1 MRKILVILLVLF
13 MIVPCFAR
21 TFTEEEFYE
30 VYDAL
35 QQSTEL
41 LKEADNTINSLKEQI
56 DALTESNQKLISQL
70 ESAKSEL
77 NNAYDLL
84 DKAEKELNN
93 SSKIIETLNNQRL
106 LIGGG
111 VVLNTD
117 FLNRIIYGAKINA
130 GYKLWLGFV
139 VGEVQYFNDRSFTF
153 GISYNVVL

>member
-1 MRKILVILLVLF
+1 MRKFLIILLILF
-13 MIVPCFAR
+13 LAIPCFAR

-41 LKEADNTINSLKEQI
+41 LKEADTTINSLKEQI
-56 DALTESNQKLISQL
+56 DTLTDSNQKLITQL
-70 ESAKSEL
+70 DSAKSEL

-84 DKAEKELNN
+84 SKAEKELNN

-117 FLNRIIYGAKINA
+117 FQNRIIYGAKINA

-139 VGEVQYFNDRSFTF
+139 AGEMQYFNDRSFTF

>member
-1 MRKILVILLVLF
+1 MKKILIILLVLF
-13 MIVPCFAR
+13 MVIPCFAR

-117 FLNRIIYGAKINA
+117 FANRIIYGAKINA
-130 GYKLWLGFV
+130 GYKLWLGYIA
-139 VGEVQYFNDRSFTF
+139 GEVQYFNDRSFTF
-153 GISYNVVL
+153 GVSYNIVL